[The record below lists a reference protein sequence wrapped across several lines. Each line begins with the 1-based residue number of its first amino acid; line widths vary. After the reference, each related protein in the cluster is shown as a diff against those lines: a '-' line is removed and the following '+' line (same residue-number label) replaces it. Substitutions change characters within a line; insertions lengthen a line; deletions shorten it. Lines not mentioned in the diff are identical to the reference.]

1 MKAVIF
7 SLFGKLIPKRRLLS
21 PGKKTDDILQRGQKA
36 NKIGEYYYISYA
48 TSALRVIAW
57 IVLIVGVI
65 GSIVFGIQ
73 IGGAQN
79 GTIGMAGTV
88 MGIFVAVG
96 GIIGSFLA
104 WVFLLATSELFY
116 LFMDV
121 EENTRNTAERIL
133 KESD

>member
-36 NKIGEYYYISYA
+36 NKIGKYYYIRYA

-65 GSIVFGIQ
+65 GSIIWGITTGE
-73 IGGAQN
+73 IEGGLL
-79 GTIGMAGTV
+79 TV
-88 MGIFVAVG
+88 L
-96 GIIGSFLA
+96 GIIGSFLV
-104 WVFLLATSELFY
+104 WLLLLAARELFK

-121 EENTRNTAERIL
+121 KENTRSTSENIIEKSR
-133 KESD
+133 